1 MIATERIPSTSERYP
16 KLLKEIYDPP
26 PLLMARGCWPR
37 WEESDWIAV
46 VGARKVTSFGKKKAY
61 EIGAA
66 LAGAGCGVVSGL
78 AYGIDT
84 IVHKAS
90 IKNNIR
96 TIAIP
101 GSGLDKKVLYPKEN
115 HNLAD
120 EIIKNGGA
128 LISEFTWDYPA
139 STYTFPQRN
148 RIIAGLS
155 RGVLVIEA
163 PEKSGALITA
173 KCALDMNRDVG
184 VVPGEITSI
193 MSRGSNNL
201 LKYGAFPILKAE
213 DALEILGVKN
223 NSDFAVQYFFDE
235 DEKRIIENINE
246 SVSINEL
253 FDKTGIDLKTLNQ
266 KITMLE
272 IKGAVECLSG
282 QVKVLKRKPL

>member
-1 MIATERIPSTSERYP
+1 MEKREIIKENYPESLREIPKTPE
-16 KLLKEIYDPP
+16 KLFVIGEIPEAEIYLGIVGTRKNSHYGKEVTEKIIEELSS
-26 PLLMARGCWPR
+26 LLG
-37 WEESDWIAV
+37 DQI
-46 VGARKVTSFGKKKAY
+46 VT
-61 EIGAA
+61 
-66 LAGAGCGVVSGL
+66 VSGL

-173 KCALDMNRDVG
+173 NFALDFNREVFA
-184 VVPGEITSI
+184 VPGPIFSENSKGTNKLI
-193 MSRGSNNL
+193 
-201 LKYGAFPILKAE
+201 KEGAIPVTCGKDILEAWGIDFEEEKG
-213 DALEILGVKN
+213 EILLEGM
-223 NSDFAVQYFFDE
+223 
-235 DEKRIIENINE
+235 EKEIWEILSEPTEKDLII
-246 SVSINEL
+246 
-253 FDKTGIDLKTLNQ
+253 Q
-266 KITMLE
+266 KIGRPTSEISSAVALME
-272 IKGAVECLSG
+272 IKGLIKSSG
-282 QVKVLKRKPL
+282 GKIYRNH

>member
-1 MIATERIPSTSERYP
+1 MEKREIIKENYPESLREIPKTPE
-16 KLLKEIYDPP
+16 KLFVIGEIPEAEIYLGIVGTRKNSHYGKEVTEKIIEELSN
-26 PLLMARGCWPR
+26 LLG
-37 WEESDWIAV
+37 DQI
-46 VGARKVTSFGKKKAY
+46 VT
-61 EIGAA
+61 
-66 LAGAGCGVVSGL
+66 VSGL

-173 KCALDMNRDVG
+173 NFALDFNREVFA
-184 VVPGEITSI
+184 VPGPIFSENSKGTNKLI
-193 MSRGSNNL
+193 
-201 LKYGAFPILKAE
+201 KEGAIPVTCGKDILEAWGIDFEEEKG
-213 DALEILGVKN
+213 EILLEGM
-223 NSDFAVQYFFDE
+223 
-235 DEKRIIENINE
+235 EKEIWEILSEPTEKDLII
-246 SVSINEL
+246 
-253 FDKTGIDLKTLNQ
+253 Q
-266 KITMLE
+266 KIGRPTSEISSAVALME
-272 IKGAVECLSG
+272 IKGLIKSSG
-282 QVKVLKRKPL
+282 GKIYRNH

>member
-1 MIATERIPSTSERYP
+1 MEKREIIKENYPESLQEIPKTPE
-16 KLLKEIYDPP
+16 KLFVIGEIPEAEIYLGIVGTRKNSHYGKEVTEKIIEELSS
-26 PLLMARGCWPR
+26 LLG
-37 WEESDWIAV
+37 DQI
-46 VGARKVTSFGKKKAY
+46 VT
-61 EIGAA
+61 
-66 LAGAGCGVVSGL
+66 VSGL

-90 IKNNIR
+90 IKNNIC

-173 KCALDMNRDVG
+173 NFALDFNREVFA
-184 VVPGEITSI
+184 VPGPIFSENSKGTNKLI
-193 MSRGSNNL
+193 
-201 LKYGAFPILKAE
+201 KEGAIPVTCGKDILEAWGIDFEEEKG
-213 DALEILGVKN
+213 EILLEGM
-223 NSDFAVQYFFDE
+223 
-235 DEKRIIENINE
+235 EKEIWEILSEPIEKDLII
-246 SVSINEL
+246 
-253 FDKTGIDLKTLNQ
+253 Q
-266 KITMLE
+266 KLGRPTSEISSAIALME
-272 IKGAVECLSG
+272 IKGLIKSSG
-282 QVKVLKRKPL
+282 GKI

>member
-1 MIATERIPSTSERYP
+1 MEKREIIKENYPESLQEIPKTPE
-16 KLLKEIYDPP
+16 KLFVIGEIPEAEIYLGIVGTRKNSHYGKEVTEKIIEELSN
-26 PLLMARGCWPR
+26 LLG
-37 WEESDWIAV
+37 DQI
-46 VGARKVTSFGKKKAY
+46 VT
-61 EIGAA
+61 
-66 LAGAGCGVVSGL
+66 VSGL

-173 KCALDMNRDVG
+173 NFALDFNREVFA
-184 VVPGEITSI
+184 VPGPIFSENSKGTNKLI
-193 MSRGSNNL
+193 
-201 LKYGAFPILKAE
+201 KEGAIPATCGKDILEAWGIDFEEEKG
-213 DALEILGVKN
+213 EILLEGM
-223 NSDFAVQYFFDE
+223 
-235 DEKRIIENINE
+235 EKEIWEILSEPTEKDLII
-246 SVSINEL
+246 
-253 FDKTGIDLKTLNQ
+253 Q
-266 KITMLE
+266 KIGRPTSEISSAVALME
-272 IKGAVECLSG
+272 IKGLIKSSG
-282 QVKVLKRKPL
+282 GKIYRNH

>member
-1 MIATERIPSTSERYP
+1 MEKREIIKENYPESLREIPKTPE
-16 KLLKEIYDPP
+16 KLFVIGEIPEAEIYLGIVGTRKNSHYGKEVTEKIIEELSN
-26 PLLMARGCWPR
+26 LLG
-37 WEESDWIAV
+37 DQI
-46 VGARKVTSFGKKKAY
+46 VT
-61 EIGAA
+61 
-66 LAGAGCGVVSGL
+66 VSGL

-173 KCALDMNRDVG
+173 NFALDFNREVFA
-184 VVPGEITSI
+184 VPGPIFSENSKGTNKLI
-193 MSRGSNNL
+193 
-201 LKYGAFPILKAE
+201 KEGAIPATCGKDILEAWGIDFEEEKG
-213 DALEILGVKN
+213 EILLEGM
-223 NSDFAVQYFFDE
+223 
-235 DEKRIIENINE
+235 EKEIWEILSEPTEKDLII
-246 SVSINEL
+246 
-253 FDKTGIDLKTLNQ
+253 Q
-266 KITMLE
+266 KIGRPTSEISSAVALME
-272 IKGAVECLSG
+272 IKGLIKSSG
-282 QVKVLKRKPL
+282 GKIYRNH

>member
-1 MIATERIPSTSERYP
+1 MEKREIIKENYPESLQEIPKTPE
-16 KLLKEIYDPP
+16 KLFVIGEIPEAEIYLGIVGTRKNSHYGKEVTEKIIEELSS
-26 PLLMARGCWPR
+26 LLG
-37 WEESDWIAV
+37 DQI
-46 VGARKVTSFGKKKAY
+46 VT
-61 EIGAA
+61 
-66 LAGAGCGVVSGL
+66 VSGL

-173 KCALDMNRDVG
+173 NFALDFNREVFA
-184 VVPGEITSI
+184 VPGPIFSENSKGTNKLI
-193 MSRGSNNL
+193 
-201 LKYGAFPILKAE
+201 KEGAIPVTCGKDILEAWGIDFEEEKG
-213 DALEILGVKN
+213 EILLEGM
-223 NSDFAVQYFFDE
+223 
-235 DEKRIIENINE
+235 EKEIWEILSEPTEKDLII
-246 SVSINEL
+246 
-253 FDKTGIDLKTLNQ
+253 Q
-266 KITMLE
+266 KIGRPTSEISSAVALME
-272 IKGAVECLSG
+272 IKGLIKSSG
-282 QVKVLKRKPL
+282 GKIYRNH